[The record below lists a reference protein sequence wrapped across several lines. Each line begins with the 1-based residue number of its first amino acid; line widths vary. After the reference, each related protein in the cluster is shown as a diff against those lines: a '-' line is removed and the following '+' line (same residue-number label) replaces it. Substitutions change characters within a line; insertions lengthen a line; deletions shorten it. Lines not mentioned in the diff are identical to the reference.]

1 MIDACLSQR
10 CEYVFN
16 LLITELL
23 TTRTL
28 SLNATYTGGSGL
40 NENMQIDIL
49 VLYYAGLTTT
59 YQFPDPL
66 QITGT
71 TKIVIPIQA
80 DQKNNKQNLRIETM

>member
-1 MIDACLSQR
+1 M
-10 CEYVFN
+10 FN

>member
-1 MIDACLSQR
+1 M
-10 CEYVFN
+10 FN

-80 DQKNNKQNLRIETM
+80 DHKNNKQNLRIETM

>member
-1 MIDACLSQR
+1 
-10 CEYVFN
+10 